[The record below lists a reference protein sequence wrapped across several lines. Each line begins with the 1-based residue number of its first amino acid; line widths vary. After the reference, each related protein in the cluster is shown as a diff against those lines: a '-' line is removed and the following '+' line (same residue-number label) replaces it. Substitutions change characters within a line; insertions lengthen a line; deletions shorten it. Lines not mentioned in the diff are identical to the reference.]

1 MSRENSAL
9 IALEEL
15 KNLEARRVKQ
25 AEDEVKA
32 KEDSERRAKEDAE
45 RRRREE
51 EERLR
56 REEEERMRLE
66 QEERDRREREERI
79 RIAEADVR
87 SRAEQEARLR
97 EEQMRLDAQ
106 VKMAERKKTPY
117 WLYATAGVLAVG
129 LIGGGIFFYQRSQ
142 EAAEREKQH
151 QAELAAAEKEIKD
164 LESKAAQL
172 QEEQDA
178 AKAKEAELVA
188 ALGNATSEADKA
200 RIQGEIDKQKAEQ
213 ERLAKELAANKTK
226 RGGGG
231 GGGGGAKKDPVTK
244 ERKDKI
250 NLVGGDGPL

>member
-25 AEDEVKA
+25 VEDDVKA
-32 KEDSERRAKEDAE
+32 KEDAERRAREEAD

-51 EERLR
+51 EERMR

-79 RIAEADVR
+79 RIAEAEAR

-117 WLYATAGVLAVG
+117 WLYITAGVLAVG
-129 LIGGGIFFYQRSQ
+129 LIGGGVFFYQKRQ
-142 EAAEREKQH
+142 EADAENKRIA
-151 QAELAAAEKEIKD
+151 AELAAKEQEIKD
-164 LESKAAQL
+164 LEAKAAQL
-172 QEEQDA
+172 QQEQEA
-178 AKAKEAELVA
+178 AQAKQAELEA
-188 ALGNATSEADKA
+188 SLASATSEADKA
-200 RIQGEIDKQKAEQ
+200 RIQAEIDKQKAEQ

>member
-15 KNLEARRVKQ
+15 KNLEARRVQ
-25 AEDEVKA
+25 QGIDEVKA
-32 KEDSERRAKEDAE
+32 KEDAERRAKEDAE

-51 EERLR
+51 EERMR

-117 WLYATAGVLAVG
+117 WLYITAGVLAVG
-129 LIGGGIFFYQRSQ
+129 LIGGGIFFYQKRQ
-142 EAAEREKQH
+142 EADAENQRIA
-151 QAELAAAEKEIKD
+151 AELKQKEQEIKD
-164 LESKAAQL
+164 LESKAAELEAEQAAAELKQKEL
-172 QEEQDA
+172 QALYDGASSEAE
-178 AKAKEAELVA
+178 KAK
-188 ALGNATSEADKA
+188 
-200 RIQGEIDKQKAEQ
+200 IQGEINKQKAEQ
-213 ERLAKELAANKTK
+213 ERLAQELAANKTK

-231 GGGGGAKKDPVTK
+231 GGGGTAKKDPVTK